1 MPIVWFHFTLY
12 IIRWFQTQYIDRFI
26 NFINTT
32 ISLHTTWVSLSNA
45 QSKIHR
51 NGKFHWLLSIENAT
65 PLYLWAMF
73 ELWKPHHSRHRS
85 RRTFL
90 LFVLCERNVKLHLA
104 MPQTQQMSTYWIY
117 AWLPRGTPQH
127 TTQAVWAQNTSPST
141 HTQTHTHR
149 HVRRKYYD
157 KSTTFTNTPY
167 TNPVLHLSQDTLFV
181 RGWAE
186 NFTSV
191 SSVLCA
197 RCVLLYA
204 MCFCHSKTYIYNTK
218 QIYVD
223 FNESIGKH
231 YTRHNT
237 ANMELLE
244 LHHTMIYVVYVACVS
259 IHVNEIAHTDTEHPA
274 KASKHCIII

>member
-141 HTQTHTHR
+141 HT
-149 HVRRKYYD
+149 
-157 KSTTFTNTPY
+157 NT
-167 TNPVLHLSQDTLFV
+167 
-181 RGWAE
+181 
-186 NFTSV
+186 
-191 SSVLCA
+191 
-197 RCVLLYA
+197 
-204 MCFCHSKTYIYNTK
+204 
-218 QIYVD
+218 
-223 FNESIGKH
+223 
-231 YTRHNT
+231 
-237 ANMELLE
+237 
-244 LHHTMIYVVYVACVS
+244 
-259 IHVNEIAHTDTEHPA
+259 HTDTFVVNITINQPHSQIHRTLTPFSISLKILSLCVAGRITLPLCPLCCVLDVFYCTRCVSATA
-274 KASKHCIII
+274 KHIYTIQNKYTLTSTNPLANTT